1 MEKID
6 REKFM
11 SKAWQKYTETKD
23 TEYLAKA
30 CEQAPFFGE
39 KEMALE
45 IARILRNMKRI
56 RTPL

>member
-11 SKAWQKYTETKD
+11 SEAWQKYIETKD

-45 IARILRNMKRI
+45 IARILRNMNTI
-56 RTPL
+56 SV